1 MRQSPCK
8 PVRPCARLPLKT
20 PLLPL
25 AAYEQPDEFKVY
37 VTDTGLLTHLFGFE
51 TQAALVRGA
60 LVGPAKGGIYEN
72 LVFDMLNKRGIPTW
86 YFKRANN
93 SQEIEFLI
101 ERDASVVPVE
111 VKAARGATVSLN
123 AFIEQYAPHV
133 AYKLT
138 GGNAGR
144 DETKETLPH
153 FMAAFL

>member
-144 DETKETLPH
+144 DETKVTLPH